1 MAPPSKPTRS
11 RPPSR
16 PPYDY
21 IRAPGE
27 ITRRS
32 FEIIRSELDVSAL
45 PPDVAPLALRVVHAS
60 GMPEV
65 AADLV
70 SSAGAGQAGLGAL
83 AAGAPILCDVR
94 MVAAGIMQARLTAG
108 NEVVVALDQPGAAK
122 LAAETSLTRT
132 AAGLERLA
140 ERFDGAIV
148 VIGNAPTAL
157 FRLLELVAEGAPR
170 PALVLGFPVGF
181 VGAAESKAA
190 LAANEFGIPFIA
202 LNGRRGGSAM
212 ASAAVNALI
221 LGGADA

>member
-1 MAPPSKPTRS
+1 M
-11 RPPSR
+11 
-16 PPYDY
+16 
-21 IRAPGE
+21 RAPGE